1 VRFPVHDF
9 WCLCVLGSVVMMIEH
24 VGYVLKK

>member
-9 WCLCVLGSVVMMIEH
+9 RYFCVLGSVVMMIEH
-24 VGYVLKK
+24 VGHVLKK

>member
-1 VRFPVHDF
+1 MRFPVHDF
-9 WCLCVLGSVVMMIEH
+9 WCFCVLGSVVMMIEL